1 MLAVGL
7 DVTVL
12 NIALPTL
19 STQLGASTAQLQWFA
34 SGYTLVLAALLLPAG
49 MLGDRYGRRR
59 VLLAALVGF
68 GAASLWCAYAG
79 SAGNLIAARVAL
91 GAAAAFVQPLSLSVF
106 LVLFPDAGDRQR
118 AMAVL
123 AGAMMLGLPLGPALG
138 GYLLAH
144 FWWGSVFLI
153 NIPLVVVA
161 ILAAAVL
168 VPESRGDLAP
178 RVDVGGVVLSSAG
191 LVGVTYGV
199 IAAGEQQWTATSAV
213 VALAGGAA
221 LLTGFVAWERR
232 CRYPLVDLGLFRS
245 SRFAWGV
252 SFVTLIGFSMFG
264 LMFFLPLFFQAVQ
277 GSDTLRAGLKLLP
290 MIAGVFVGTG
300 VAGRVRPLVGPHAIP
315 AGGLALI
322 AGGLLIGATIPQ
334 TTGYGFTAC
343 WLVVLGLGLGLA
355 MTRTM
360 TTTLDALPAARSGVG
375 SALVQTMRQVGGAL
389 GVALLGAL
397 ANSGYRRGLHVGGLP
412 TAVADAVRD
421 SVAGGVAAAAK
432 LHDQQLLENVRVAFV
447 HAMDTTLLVS
457 GGVAALAAILALR
470 FPTLAA
476 GDARASAPSRPE
488 IPATAGRR

>member
-19 STQLGASTAQLQWFA
+19 SIQLDASTVQLQWFA
-34 SGYTLVLAALLLPAG
+34 SGYTLVLAGLLLPAG

-123 AGAMMLGLPLGPALG
+123 AGAMMLGLPLGPILG
-138 GYLLAH
+138 GYLLQH
-144 FWWGSVFLI
+144 FWWGSVFLV

-161 ILAAAVL
+161 VLAAAVL

-199 IAAGEQQWTATSAV
+199 IAAGEQHWTATSAV
-213 VALAGGAA
+213 VALAAGAA
-221 LLTGFVAWERR
+221 LLAAFVVWEQR

-264 LMFFLPLFFQAVQ
+264 LMFFLPLYFQAVQ

-300 VAGRVRPLVGPHAIP
+300 VAGRVRPLVGRHAMP

-322 AGGLLIGATIPQ
+322 AGGLLIGATSPQ

-360 TTTLDALPAARSGVG
+360 TTTLDALPAAQSGVG

-397 ANSGYRRGLHVGGLP
+397 ANSGYRRGLDVGGVP

-421 SVAGGVAAAAK
+421 SVAGGVAAAGK
-432 LHDQQLLENVRVAFV
+432 LHDQQLLEDVRTAFV

-470 FPTLAA
+470 FPRLA
-476 GDARASAPSRPE
+476 GVDARPAAPSGPE
-488 IPATAGRR
+488 LPATAGRR